1 MICKNRLKNIC
12 TIFAIPVLTSCLF
25 LMLLYGCFYMDPKEN
40 MPDILTPS
48 ISEDVNGSVIEI
60 ETSEGLYTRL
70 KNVIRTYNTM
80 EIHLETN
87 IENLSYSLF
96 NGEKLINEGKA
107 STIIKFE
114 GLLKNTVYNMVL
126 FSDKYKSEMQ
136 FTTDDTVTMRFGGD
150 ITMSEFF
157 GDALD
162 NYGVEYMW
170 GNAIDLIRS
179 ADYSFFNLETSVSER
194 GRSTKPPGFGFRSKP
209 SHLDGLLQAGVNMV
223 SLANNH
229 VLDYGM
235 DAFYDTLL
243 HLQEKNISYVGAGE
257 NFNQAAKVLFEEIN
271 GVTLGF
277 FAANEIIPDES
288 WIATKNSGGIMPLNE
303 NYYEKLFEIISE
315 AKKDCDFLI
324 VKLHWGREYV
334 NYPSNEQIKLARDII
349 DSGADMI
356 VGSHP
361 HVLQGVEYYNEG
373 IIFYSIGNFVFYKN
387 NYDSGLTGLFEVEI
401 YKNEIISARIY
412 PVFINDLKSNLLD
425 SADKMYREII
435 SNISKRSEIFGVMAD
450 DEGFLYSKK

>member
-1 MICKNRLKNIC
+1 MNCNPKLNNTCI
-12 TIFAIPVLTSCLF
+12 IFPITVSAALLF
-25 LMLLYGCFYMDPKEN
+25 LFLLSGCFYKVSEETMQ
-40 MPDILTPS
+40 DIFTPS
-48 ISEDVNGSVIEI
+48 ITEYLEDSVIDI

-70 KNVIRTYNTM
+70 KNIIKTYNTV

-96 NGEKLINEGKA
+96 NGENLIDEGKA

-114 GLLKNTVYNMVL
+114 GLSKNTEYKLVL
-126 FSDKYKSEMQ
+126 FSYNYESKIE
-136 FTTDDTVTMRFGGD
+136 FATEDTVVIRFGGD

-194 GRSTKPPGFGFRSKP
+194 GRSTKPRGFGFRSKP
-209 SHLDGLLQAGVNMV
+209 SHLNSLIEAGVNMV

-229 VLDYGM
+229 VLDYGI
-235 DAFYDTLL
+235 DAFYDTLI
-243 HLQEKNISYVGAGE
+243 HLREKNISYIGAGE
-257 NFNQAAKVLFEEIN
+257 NIDQAAKVLFEEIN
-271 GVTLGF
+271 GIRIGF
-277 FAANEIIPDES
+277 FAANEIIPDKS
-288 WIATKNSGGIMPLNE
+288 WIATKNRGGIMPLNE
-303 NYYEKLFEIISE
+303 NFYEKVLEIISE

-334 NYPSNEQIKLARDII
+334 NYPSKEQIKLARDII

-361 HVLQGVEYYNEG
+361 HVLQGVEYYNDG

-401 YKNEIISARIY
+401 YKNELISSKIY
-412 PVFINDLKSNLLD
+412 PVFINNLKSNLLD
-425 SADKMYREII
+425 PSDTMYHEII
-435 SNISKRSEIFGVMAD
+435 SNISKRSEMFGVTVD
-450 DEGFLYSKK
+450 DEGFFGFK